1 MKSVFMQSFCFCVEN
16 YVILLKNGAQRKKK
30 NTKSQPKKIVCET
43 MNFGS
48 TKLTK
53 STKNF

>member
-1 MKSVFMQSFCFCVEN
+1 MFSVKMVCK
-16 YVILLKNGAQRKKK
+16 YKNTIK
-30 NTKSQPKKIVCET
+30 NTKSQPKKTVCKT

-53 STKNF
+53 LKKIYIYIYIYI